1 MKKFLKYLFVI
12 SLLIFSPIN
21 LHLNANNEEKKEL
34 DLVKVNNSN
43 RDIQVNEYL
52 IGPGDIL
59 SLNLFDAEQ
68 FSGEYTVL
76 NDGTIN
82 FPLVGRINL
91 EFLTLKDATELLQV
105 AYGNQLLRPELHL
118 NLKRP
123 RPIKVSIIGE
133 IEKPGIYSLTLNE
146 TSLTEGSKSQNLSG
160 IPRIVDAIQ
169 KAGGITQ
176 NSNIREVKVSRRI
189 SGKNIEYKKTRVNLI
204 DLLFKGDQSQNIVL
218 FDGDIIEIPK
228 GNQNTEEVIKVSTAN
243 LSPEVIK
250 VTIVGEIVS
259 PGTIEIESGTSLV
272 KAIQI
277 AGGFVNLK
285 SNRNNVQ
292 LLRVNSDG
300 TVSLD
305 KFYISMENDVSYEKN
320 PPLQNGDV
328 IKVYPTS
335 IAKISSGIKVFTEP
349 LSGLVNAAT
358 LYQLL
363 NN

>member
-1 MKKFLKYLFVI
+1 
-12 SLLIFSPIN
+12 
-21 LHLNANNEEKKEL
+21 
-34 DLVKVNNSN
+34 
-43 RDIQVNEYL
+43 
-52 IGPGDIL
+52 
-59 SLNLFDAEQ
+59 
-68 FSGEYTVL
+68 
-76 NDGTIN
+76 
-82 FPLVGRINL
+82 
-91 EFLTLKDATELLQV
+91 
-105 AYGNQLLRPELHL
+105 
-118 NLKRP
+118 
-123 RPIKVSIIGE
+123 
-133 IEKPGIYSLTLNE
+133 LTLNE

-328 IKVYPTS
+328 IKV
-335 IAKISSGIKVFTEP
+335 
-349 LSGLVNAAT
+349 
-358 LYQLL
+358 
-363 NN
+363 